1 MSAHIM
7 KKYSMDDVLLML
19 DLSKENEDFLRSNL
33 ILLTIE
39 GSHAYGLA
47 TETSDIDIRGIFKDT
62 KRMLLGENKIEQF
75 SNESNDI
82 VIYSLTKAMH
92 LIAEQNPNMVTL
104 LWVDES
110 DIIYATQDYWNI
122 RSHREK
128 FLSKLSMQKFSG
140 YAFSQLQKIKGH
152 DKWLTREQNGDFNN
166 RPKLSDYL
174 TVIDR
179 HNGYVYKWN
188 DTAYK
193 NSEGKETG
201 LYFTKVKD
209 ELYNLFMD
217 PYEERYYAPL
227 YDEDSKFISV
237 QPSFIDG
244 TMFIASVLFNKQ
256 QFQIDLDNWSKWK
269 NWKDNRNKARHEL
282 ELMYGYDTKHAMHT
296 MRLLKMGYE
305 ILNGSG
311 VIVKRTKDRD
321 ELLDVRGG
329 KYRLDEIL
337 RFASMMEDIMKYS
350 YANSKLP
357 RSVDK
362 SFVVDML
369 EVFI

>member
-1 MSAHIM
+1 M
-7 KKYSMDDVLLML
+7 YNVDVDTIFNQL
-19 DLSKENEDFLRSNL
+19 DCDEKTKSYVRNNL
-33 ILLTIE
+33 IMLGVG

-47 TETSDIDIRGIFKDT
+47 TETSDVDIRGLFMPS
-62 KRMLLGENKIEQF
+62 KRQILGDGYIEQV
-75 SNESNDI
+75 SNKTHDI
-82 VIYSLTKAMH
+82 VIYSLDKALH
-92 LIAEQNPNMVTL
+92 LIAEQNPNMLEL
-104 LWVDES
+104 LWLDQEDILFES
-110 DIIYATQDYWNI
+110 WEYSKI
-122 RSHREK
+122 RMHREK

-140 YAFSQLQKIKGH
+140 YAFSQLQRIKGH
-152 DKWLTREQNGDFNN
+152 DKWLTREQNGDFEN

-217 PYEERYYAPL
+217 PYEGRYYAPL

-269 NWKDNRNKARHEL
+269 NWKDNRNKVRHEL